1 MPTASPVV
9 VALRALMVLM
19 AALAC
24 GLPYGAG
31 AHDLPNDVKVQMF
44 VRPSGDRLRLLVR
57 VPLAAMREVDVP
69 QRGPGYLDLARA
81 DSALRNAANLWI
93 ADNVEIYE
101 GETRLAQPQLL
112 DARITLPSDKSFVSY
127 EEALAH
133 LRGPR
138 VPNSMDLFWNQ
149 QLLDVLFEYPIRSER
164 SDFSIHPRLARLGLQ
179 VVIALR
185 FLPAGGVERAFELHG
200 DPGLVRLDPRWHQAA
215 LRFVENGFWHILD
228 GIDHLLFILCLVIP
242 FRRLGALVL
251 IVTAFTVAHSIT
263 LLSAAFGVAPS
274 ALWFPPLI
282 ETLIAVSIL
291 YMAIE
296 NILGSNVQRRWIIT
310 FAFGLVHGFG
320 FSFALKET
328 LQFAG
333 SHLVTS
339 LLAFNVGV
347 ELGQLLVLVVLVPA
361 LGLLFRF
368 VPERAGTIIL
378 SAFVAHTA
386 WHWTLERGETLKK
399 FPLPAL
405 DAAALASVMRW
416 LLAALVLA
424 GLVWLAATML
434 RRLQR
439 RNESG
444 MRKAEGLL
452 DHPAAF
458 GGTPPRSRRRDE

>member
-1 MPTASPVV
+1 VPTASPVV

-179 VVIALR
+179 VERVDLR
-185 FLPAGGVERAFELHG
+185 VAEVHAARVPGNTLG
-200 DPGLVRLDPRWHQAA
+200 DDA
-215 LRFVENGFWHILD
+215 
-228 GIDHLLFILCLVIP
+228 
-242 FRRLGALVL
+242 
-251 IVTAFTVAHSIT
+251 VAHAEPVED
-263 LLSAAFGVAPS
+263 L
-274 ALWFPPLI
+274 
-282 ETLIAVSIL
+282 
-291 YMAIE
+291 
-296 NILGSNVQRRWIIT
+296 QR
-310 FAFGLVHGFG
+310 
-320 FSFALKET
+320 
-328 LQFAG
+328 
-333 SHLVTS
+333 
-339 LLAFNVGV
+339 
-347 ELGQLLVLVVLVPA
+347 A
-361 LGLLFRF
+361 LG
-368 VPERAGTIIL
+368 EADRA
-378 SAFVAHTA
+378 
-386 WHWTLERGETLKK
+386 
-399 FPLPAL
+399 
-405 DAAALASVMRW
+405 
-416 LLAALVLA
+416 
-424 GLVWLAATML
+424 
-434 RRLQR
+434 
-439 RNESG
+439 
-444 MRKAEGLL
+444 
-452 DHPAAF
+452 
-458 GGTPPRSRRRDE
+458 